1 MTIKR
6 LLLALAGM
14 LAGWLGVLVVVGLLS
29 DAAPAYVV
37 MLPPGDLIGRLESD
51 VAIMAAGAV
60 QRDGD
65 LGPAGAGAAA
75 VPGGRAFGATSRAA
89 GLFAAAQTLTE
100 PRAKDLAAVILRQ
113 KG

>member
-37 MLPPGDLIGRLESD
+37 MLPPGDLIGRLD
-51 VAIMAAGAV
+51 PDIAIMAAGRFSVTLTSAQPGLARRLYQAGAPLV
-60 QRDGD
+60 
-65 LGPAGAGAAA
+65 LPAGL
-75 VPGGRAFGATSRAA
+75 PGC
-89 GLFAAAQTLTE
+89 LPL
-100 PRAKDLAAVILRQ
+100 PKP
-113 KG
+113 